1 MRHRNLRVFWATPT
15 FYIGISY
22 LICGVELELMHEF
35 CHLALYY
42 PGCYLSGLLGLL
54 FTLLIVVLYGNG
66 VLSSLNSLN

>member
-1 MRHRNLRVFWATPT
+1 
-15 FYIGISY
+15 
-22 LICGVELELMHEF
+22 MHEF